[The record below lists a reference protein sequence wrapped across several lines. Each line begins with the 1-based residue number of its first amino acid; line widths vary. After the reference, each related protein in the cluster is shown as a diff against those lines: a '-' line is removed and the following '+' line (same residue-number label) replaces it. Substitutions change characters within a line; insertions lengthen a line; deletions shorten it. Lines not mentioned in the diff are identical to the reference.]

1 MDNDFA
7 TGYALGSDSNGGNCN
22 NGGFWGGD
30 GWWAII
36 IFAMIF
42 GWGRGGFGGFGGGG
56 ASTDPGL
63 QGLATRAD
71 VNEAIAFNGVERGI
85 SAIQQGICD
94 STYALNNSI
103 TSGFNN
109 TNVALLQGFNGV
121 QSQMCNMAAQAQD
134 CCCQTQRAIDGVNYN
149 MATNTC
155 AIQNTIQGST
165 RDILENNNSNTR
177 AILDFLTQSK
187 IDSLQAENQSLK
199 LAASQ
204 ANQNS
209 YLTATLDAQT
219 SELIRRINPM
229 PVPAYQVPA
238 PYPYCGAYNNL
249 VISQAVAFTGGNL
262 EINLPAGSYNNGE
275 KYCVVVGQAIPD
287 TTTINAPVYFTI
299 GTGTTLYPMTK
310 RNCAQVTAC
319 GIRTRTKYSLCVVT
333 TPTGGS
339 FRMLGTPCCS
349 PSNNLTSI
357 DGGAAPAPTA

>member
-1 MDNDFA
+1 M
-7 TGYALGSDSNGGNCN
+7 LRLPVHPH
-22 NGGFWGGD
+22 
-30 GWWAII
+30 I
-36 IFAMIF
+36 
-42 GWGRGGFGGFGGGG
+42 RGVY
-56 ASTDPGL
+56 
-63 QGLATRAD
+63 ATRAD

-238 PYPYCGAYNNL
+238 PYPYCGAYNN
-249 VISQAVAFTGGNL
+249 G
-262 EINLPAGSYNNGE
+262 
-275 KYCVVVGQAIPD
+275 
-287 TTTINAPVYFTI
+287 
-299 GTGTTLYPMTK
+299 
-310 RNCAQVTAC
+310 C
-319 GIRTRTKYSLCVVT
+319 GC
-333 TPTGGS
+333 G
-339 FRMLGTPCCS
+339 C
-349 PSNNLTSI
+349 
-357 DGGAAPAPTA
+357 

>member
-134 CCCQTQRAIDGVNYN
+134 FCCQTQRAIDGVNYN

-204 ANQNS
+204 ANQNRKQ
-209 YLTATLDAQT
+209 Y
-219 SELIRRINPM
+219 IIKPYNPCGSKRFLYDISLF
-229 PVPAYQVPA
+229 PPPFPPPIDLVPS
-238 PYPYCGAYNNL
+238 N
-249 VISQAVAFTGGNL
+249 
-262 EINLPAGSYNNGE
+262 
-275 KYCVVVGQAIPD
+275 KAIPLWS
-287 TTTINAPVYFTI
+287 VE
-299 GTGTTLYPMTK
+299 L
-310 RNCAQVTAC
+310 
-319 GIRTRTKYSLCVVT
+319 SLWV
-333 TPTGGS
+333 
-339 FRMLGTPCCS
+339 
-349 PSNNLTSI
+349 
-357 DGGAAPAPTA
+357 